1 MCYCQKNA
9 REAEYDLA
17 RAWES
22 LEKGGVLIAA
32 ADNKAGGTRI
42 AKMLETLSGK
52 KVQSLSKN
60 KARVGWVGKTSA
72 GHAKTLQS
80 WVDQGQ
86 VQKIMEGAFHSRPG
100 LFSWDGLDKGTA
112 CLLPVLPQDLSGKGA
127 DFGCGYGAISRAVLE
142 IPSVETLTCVDA
154 DARAVACCRTN
165 MKKYK
170 GARIFFGRI

>member
-1 MCYCQKNA
+1 M
-9 REAEYDLA
+9 
-17 RAWES
+17 
-22 LEKGGVLIAA
+22 LIAA

-86 VQKIMEGAFHSRPG
+86 VQKNYGRGVP
-100 LFSWDGLDKGTA
+100 FS
-112 CLLPVLPQDLSGKGA
+112 PRS
-127 DFGCGYGAISRAVLE
+127 I
-142 IPSVETLTCVDA
+142 
-154 DARAVACCRTN
+154 
-165 MKKYK
+165 
-170 GARIFFGRI
+170 